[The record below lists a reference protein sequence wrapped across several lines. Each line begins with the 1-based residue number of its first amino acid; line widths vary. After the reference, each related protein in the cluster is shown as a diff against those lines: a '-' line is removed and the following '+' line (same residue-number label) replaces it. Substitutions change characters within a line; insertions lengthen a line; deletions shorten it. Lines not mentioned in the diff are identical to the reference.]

1 MTDNKTRQETKPPS
15 PNGCPRTPK
24 PANSSAGYRSSET
37 SSPVSLVQSFRR
49 RRGGIIS
56 MFRMRVHGVCL
67 SFFCVLGKLVDKE
80 IAHRT
85 LITRKLKGLEDI
97 IPVTSVHWH
106 MGEKGNQ
113 PFPTQMND

>member
-1 MTDNKTRQETKPPS
+1 
-15 PNGCPRTPK
+15 
-24 PANSSAGYRSSET
+24 
-37 SSPVSLVQSFRR
+37 
-49 RRGGIIS
+49 

-67 SFFCVLGKLVDKE
+67 FFFAEFILESWLTR

-106 MGEKGNQ
+106 MGEKGN
-113 PFPTQMND
+113 